1 MVWRLVVGTLCEWFI
16 NWFMNGSGDW
26 FREWF
31 REWLGE
37 WFGDWLREWFW
48 DALGIGSR
56 NGSGFRQNLG
66 RI

>member
-1 MVWRLVVGTLCEWFI
+1 
-16 NWFMNGSGDW
+16 MNGSGDW

-37 WFGDWLREWFW
+37 WFGGGCFGEWFW

-56 NGSGFRQNLG
+56 NGLVNGSGMVRASD